1 MKYAIISDIHGNI
14 DALNAVVK
22 DAKRKGAKEFFCLG
36 DIVGYGANPSEC
48 IQKIWEIK
56 AVCIAGNHDH
66 AAVGLTDISF
76 FNLHAKTAAM
86 WTSEMLSEDETNFLK
101 DLPLVIRHDE
111 LTLVHSALDEPAKWH
126 YILNDNDAV
135 KNLELLESTICFIG
149 HSHIPC
155 IFQEQYNSRA
165 LFDFLDHL
173 TISQKTII
181 NVGSVGQPRDGDP
194 RSSYVIYDDSTK
206 TIYFERVEYD
216 IEKAQKKILKAGL
229 PTILANRLLLGK

>member
-1 MKYAIISDIHGNI
+1 MKYAIISDIHANI
-14 DALNAVVK
+14 EALDAVVDDAQSK
-22 DAKRKGAKEFFCLG
+22 DVHDFFCLG
-36 DIVGYGANPSEC
+36 DIVGYGPNPREC
-48 IQKIWEIK
+48 IRKILDIK

-76 FNLHAKTAAM
+76 FNLHAKNAAL
-86 WTSEMLSEDETNFLK
+86 WTSEQLADDDKTFIK
-101 DLPLVIRHDE
+101 DLPLVVRHE
-111 LTLVHSALDEPAKWH
+111 NITLVHSALDEPSKWH
-126 YILNDNDAV
+126 YILNDSDAA
-135 KNLELLESTICFIG
+135 KNIELMDSLLCFIG

-173 TISQKTII
+173 TISQKSII

-194 RSSYVIYDDSTK
+194 RSSYVIFDDSSNIIT
-206 TIYFERVEYD
+206 FERVDYD
-216 IEKAQKKILKAGL
+216 IEKAQKKIIEAGL